1 MQVRSKITSKGQVTI
16 PKRIR
21 EELRLKPKDSI
32 LFIKQGNNIVIKPA
46 KTLLDLKGSIKTD
59 KKIQD
64 WEDVRA
70 EAKKTIA
77 KKISKSLK

>member
-1 MQVRSKITSKGQVTI
+1 MQARSKITSKGQVTV
-16 PKRIR
+16 PKKIR
-21 EELRLKPKDSI
+21 DELRVKPKDFI

-59 KKIQD
+59 KKIRD

-70 EAKKTIA
+70 EAKKAIG
-77 KKISKSLK
+77 KKIFKSLK

>member
-1 MQVRSKITSKGQVTI
+1 MFLD
-16 PKRIR
+16 
-21 EELRLKPKDSI
+21 ELKVKLRDFI

-59 KKIQD
+59 KKIVD

-70 EAKKTIA
+70 EAKKAVRFQAA
-77 KKISKSLK
+77 KPSQNHV

>member
-1 MQVRSKITSKGQVTI
+1 MQARSRITSKGQVTV
-16 PKRIR
+16 PKKIR
-21 EELRLKPKDSI
+21 DELRLKPKDFI